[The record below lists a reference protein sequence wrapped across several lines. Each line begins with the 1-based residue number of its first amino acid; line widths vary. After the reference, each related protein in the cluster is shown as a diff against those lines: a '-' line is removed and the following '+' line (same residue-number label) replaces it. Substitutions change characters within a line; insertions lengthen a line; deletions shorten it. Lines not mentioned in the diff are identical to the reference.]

1 MLSPVLRIVHGM
13 RQAPKERWLGIS
25 FAQWR
30 REKEAETGRR
40 CDVLS
45 SFMCP
50 NRDFNQQ
57 SWGGRGSQIV
67 SNRGTGISLA
77 LFLLLVCSREGELL
91 IQLVTSRTES
101 HVH

>member
-67 SNRGTGISLA
+67 SNCGTGISLA
-77 LFLLLVCSREGELL
+77 LFLLTFLCAAGRVSC
-91 IQLVTSRTES
+91 
-101 HVH
+101 